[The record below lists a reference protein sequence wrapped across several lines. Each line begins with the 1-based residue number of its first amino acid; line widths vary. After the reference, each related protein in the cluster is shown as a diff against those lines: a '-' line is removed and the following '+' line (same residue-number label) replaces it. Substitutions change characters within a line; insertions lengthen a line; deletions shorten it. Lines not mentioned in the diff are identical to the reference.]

1 MKKWSIGAK
10 VWFGFYIFCNWLM
23 FIEYATKPITA
34 YNEAYQTATILYGI
48 AGCIATALILWL
60 AIGHKKLALYIML
73 AIAAIN
79 VVFNLVGGG
88 GVYSL
93 LGLILPAIN
102 WLIARNNVE

>member
-1 MKKWSIGAK
+1 MS
-10 VWFGFYIFCNWLM
+10 FN
-23 FIEYATKPITA
+23 EYNQA

-93 LGLILPAIN
+93 VGLILPAIN